1 MTDMVSRS
9 VGRLGSHHADAATSG
24 PFIESS
30 MNPRISSCVG
40 SQRAGELI
48 PPYIRIFVSV
58 SAMPPCTQ
66 SFIPLSLPHEYNLN
80 DMIASKRYESVW
92 NTFLKELTRDSAVT
106 LYSLQKKWHVN
117 RIVIK
122 QLMRN
127 NELSIKEHIPYTHE
141 SF

>member
-48 PPYIRIFVSV
+48 PPYIRIFKAAKTLQPFSQPFILVD
-58 SAMPPCTQ
+58 TQ
-66 SFIPLSLPHEYNLN
+66 
-80 DMIASKRYESVW
+80 RESG
-92 NTFLKELTRDSAVT
+92 
-106 LYSLQKKWHVN
+106 
-117 RIVIK
+117 
-122 QLMRN
+122 
-127 NELSIKEHIPYTHE
+127 
-141 SF
+141 